1 MGAETNG
8 WQISGISLI
17 ATLSAVQVGQFYCE
31 KGKPEVEQKVIA
43 AENNNAQQA
52 LEDAGQTTNTI
63 K

>member
-31 KGKPEVEQKVIA
+31 KGKTKEEEKPGA
-43 AENNNAQQA
+43 ADNNNAQ
-52 LEDAGQTTNTI
+52 
-63 K
+63 

>member
-31 KGKPEVEQKVIA
+31 KGKPEIKATEGASDNNNEQKALVD
-43 AENNNAQQA
+43 AE
-52 LEDAGQTTNTI
+52 QTTNTI